1 MSTENVGSTLVNF
14 GGVASRSAGQAAD
27 SRIVIV
33 QAPYEGTVS
42 YGAGTSKGPKAIL
55 EASLQVETHDEE
67 TGEDLEDLAYS
78 LGPVV
83 EGDGMLAE
91 EYAQRVDDAVRPI
104 VIDKRIPFMMGGE
117 HSVTI
122 GAVRA
127 VRAVL
132 PDVHVL
138 SIDAHADL
146 RNEYGGTPYSHA
158 CVCRRLLEGGPVT
171 IAGVRSYSAEEAEFA
186 AQAQGLT
193 LISAHDILLGKTS
206 AKKIASSLGKRVY
219 VTVDVDG
226 LDPSVMP
233 GTGTPEP
240 GGLRWWDVLEILRRV
255 MKKREVVGMD
265 LVELAPMP
273 GNRVSDFAAARLA
286 AKMIT
291 YALMK

>member
-1 MSTENVGSTLVNF
+1 VSTLVNF
-14 GGVASRSAGQAAD
+14 GGLASLSGGRAQD

-33 QAPYEGTVS
+33 PAPYEGTVS
-42 YGAGTSKGPKAIL
+42 YGGGTSKGPQAIL
-55 EASLQVETHDEE
+55 EASLQVETRDEE
-67 TGEDLEDLAYS
+67 TGIDLENLSYS
-78 LGPVV
+78 LGAVV
-83 EGDGMLAE
+83 PGEGVLAE
-91 EYAQRVDDAVRPI
+91 EYAQRMEDAVRPLA
-104 VIDKRIPFMMGGE
+104 VDGRIPFVLGGE

-127 VRAVL
+127 VRSVL
-132 PDVHVL
+132 PHVHVL

-146 RNEYGGTPYSHA
+146 RNEYGGTTHSHA

-186 AQAQGLT
+186 ASAKRLRM
-193 LISAHDILLGKTS
+193 ISARDVLSGKTS
-206 AKKIASSLGKRVY
+206 AKNIVSSLGKQVY

-226 LDPSVMP
+226 LDPSIMP

-265 LVELAPMP
+265 LVELAPLQ

-291 YALMK
+291 YALMEK

>member
-1 MSTENVGSTLVNF
+1 M
-14 GGVASRSAGQAAD
+14 
-27 SRIVIV
+27 
-33 QAPYEGTVS
+33 
-42 YGAGTSKGPKAIL
+42 
-55 EASLQVETHDEE
+55 
-67 TGEDLEDLAYS
+67 
-78 LGPVV
+78 
-83 EGDGMLAE
+83 
-91 EYAQRVDDAVRPI
+91 DDAVRPI
-104 VIDKRIPFMMGGE
+104 VIDQRIPFVLGGE

-127 VRAVL
+127 VRATY
-132 PDVHVL
+132 PDAHVL

-146 RNEYGGTPYSHA
+146 RNEYGGTKFSHA

-171 IAGVRSYSAEEAEFA
+171 IAGVRSYSAEEADFA
-186 AQAQGLT
+186 DQAEGLQ
-193 LISAHDILLGKTS
+193 LISAHDILCRKTS
-206 AKKIASSLGKRVY
+206 PKKIASSLGKQVY

-233 GTGTPEP
+233 ATGTPEP

-255 MKKREVVGMD
+255 MKKREIVGMD

-286 AKMIT
+286 AKMMT